1 MFEQLKNHP
10 KMALVIDKLNN
21 ASPSSLKRS
30 AQWLFEKMV
39 EVVEIQQLEENTQ
52 SVDKDFSQMGTKVDA
67 APNKP
72 NEPGKG
78 DKPPKSDKDSQPS
91 KPPKPDKPSKPD
103 KPDKGAKLLRV
114 RERRVTRARITKV
127 RMIRDSRHL
136 QDLHLKK

>member
-52 SVDKDFSQMGTKVDA
+52 SVDKDFSQMRTKVQELA
-67 APNKP
+67 N
-72 NEPGKG
+72 
-78 DKPPKSDKDSQPS
+78 
-91 KPPKPDKPSKPD
+91 
-103 KPDKGAKLLRV
+103 GAQ
-114 RERRVTRARITKV
+114 
-127 RMIRDSRHL
+127 IRGGADV
-136 QDLHLKK
+136 